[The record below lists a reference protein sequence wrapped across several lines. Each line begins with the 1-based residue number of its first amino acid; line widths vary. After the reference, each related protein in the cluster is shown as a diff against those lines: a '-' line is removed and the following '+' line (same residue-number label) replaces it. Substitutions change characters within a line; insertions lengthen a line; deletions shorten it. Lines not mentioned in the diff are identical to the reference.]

1 MLDIKD
7 KVEYFNNLRP
17 IFHYSCR
24 RGWMN
29 DPNGLIFYRG
39 YYHLFYQHCPD
50 RTVHGPMH
58 WGHARSRDLIHW
70 EELPIALFPD
80 KNGTIFSGSIVYDEE
95 NSSGFGSDKSDPLVA
110 IFTHNKETQGITR
123 QYQSLAYSLDNGNT
137 FEKFSGNPVLDMR
150 MKDFRDP
157 KVIRYRNK
165 WIMLTAAGQSILIFS
180 SDNLKDWKK
189 ESSFFTGDLEK
200 NEIWECPDLIRF
212 SDKYGNERWVL
223 IVSQNTLDYKKTG
236 VRYFVGRF
244 NGTDFFDNTGKR
256 TLWLDFGRDDYAA
269 ATFAELQGKYIQLG
283 WMNCWAYAQILPE
296 KGFRG
301 SMTLP
306 KQLILEE
313 VENCP
318 ILIQKPADE
327 VMKEIGIVE
336 LNSGKWSGE
345 IMIGAFLINMENDRG
360 RINFTNGMENILI
373 GIDYTKGEISVDRSG
388 CSKPEWGM
396 NSEK

>member
-269 ATFAELQGKYIQLG
+269 ATFAELQLG
-283 WMNCWAYAQILPE
+283 LC
-296 KGFRG
+296 
-301 SMTLP
+301 
-306 KQLILEE
+306 
-313 VENCP
+313 
-318 ILIQKPADE
+318 ADT
-327 VMKEIGIVE
+327 
-336 LNSGKWSGE
+336 S
-345 IMIGAFLINMENDRG
+345 
-360 RINFTNGMENILI
+360 
-373 GIDYTKGEISVDRSG
+373 
-388 CSKPEWGM
+388 
-396 NSEK
+396 